1 MSEGRVTRVGKVL
14 WLVLIRG
21 VYIVVEVIKMVLS
34 YGSIGS
40 LGDRLDIRETVD
52 IRECVFQTFKLKNGS
67 FSIF

>member
-21 VYIVVEVIKMVLS
+21 VNIVVEVIKMVLS

-40 LGDRLDIRETVD
+40 LGDIPPCFENRLS
-52 IRECVFQTFKLKNGS
+52 KLFSGS
-67 FSIF
+67 EQHRKKK